1 MDFIKSED
9 LARWFGVSSATVNK
23 WAEKNKWQRVSFG
36 GPYYVNLNVLK
47 IVTGKHQTNELDL
60 LI

>member
-9 LARWFGVSSATVNK
+9 LARWFGVTSTTVNK

-36 GPYYVNLNVLK
+36 GPYYVNLNDVRAY
-47 IVTGKHQTNELDL
+47 VEEHSF
-60 LI
+60 